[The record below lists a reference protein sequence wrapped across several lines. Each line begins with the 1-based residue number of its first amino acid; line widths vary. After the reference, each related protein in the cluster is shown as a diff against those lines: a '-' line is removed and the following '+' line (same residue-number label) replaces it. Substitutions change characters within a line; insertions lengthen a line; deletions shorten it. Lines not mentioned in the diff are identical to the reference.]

1 MSKIVLVTGASRGI
15 GLEAAK
21 HFSKEGYK
29 VIGTS
34 RGDFN
39 LGELIGDD
47 SAISFQLD
55 LMSKQSIK
63 NLFADLKSQDLLPS
77 VLVNNAGI
85 TKDQLFMRMKD
96 EDWDDVIETNL
107 NGLFRVT
114 KAFIKPMVKNK
125 FGRVINISSVAGL
138 MGNSGQVNYSSS
150 KSAMVGFSRSL
161 AKELGSRNITSNVV
175 APGFIETDMT
185 TFLNDDE
192 KAEVSK
198 NIPMKRFG
206 TVEDVARCIVFLASD
221 EANYI
226 TGQTISVDGG
236 LFTVSYTHLT
246 LPTIYSV

>member
-1 MSKIVLVTGASRGI
+1 MNKIVLVTGASRGI
-15 GLEAAK
+15 GLEVAK
-21 HFSKEGYK
+21 LFSKEGYK
-29 VIGTS
+29 VVGTS

-39 LGELIGDD
+39 LGDLIGDS
-47 SAISFQLD
+47 SAMSVQLD
-55 LMSKQSIK
+55 LMSKESI
-63 NLFADLKSQDLLPS
+63 NDLFEVLKSKDMLPS
-77 VLVNNAGI
+77 VLINNAGI
-85 TKDQLFMRMKD
+85 TKDQLFLRMKD
-96 EDWDDVIETNL
+96 KDWDEVIETNL

-114 KAFIKPMVKNK
+114 KALIKPMVKNK

-192 KAEVSK
+192 KIEVSK

-206 TVEDVARCIVFLASD
+206 TVEDVAKCILFLASD
-221 EANYI
+221 KANYI
-226 TGQTISVDGG
+226 TGQIISVDGG
-236 LFTVSYTHLT
+236 LFMY
-246 LPTIYSV
+246 

>member
-29 VIGTS
+29 VIGSS

-39 LGELIGDD
+39 LGKLIGDE
-47 SAISFQLD
+47 SAISVQLD
-55 LMSKQSIK
+55 LMSKESIQ
-63 NLFADLKSQDLLPS
+63 NLFADLKSEDLLPS

-85 TKDQLFMRMKD
+85 TKDQLFLRMKD

-192 KAEVSK
+192 KVEVSK

-206 TVEDVARCIVFLASD
+206 TVQDLSLIH
-221 EANYI
+221 I
-226 TGQTISVDGG
+226 
-236 LFTVSYTHLT
+236 
-246 LPTIYSV
+246 

>member
-21 HFSKEGYK
+21 HFSKEGYR

-47 SAISFQLD
+47 SAISTQLD
-55 LMSKQSIK
+55 LISKESIK
-63 NLFADLKSQDLLPS
+63 NLFADLKSKDLLPS

-85 TKDQLFMRMKD
+85 TKDQLFLRMKD

-192 KAEVSK
+192 KVEVSK

-206 TVEDVARCIVFLASD
+206 TVQDVAKCIVFLASD

-236 LFTVSYTHLT
+236 LFMY
-246 LPTIYSV
+246 

>member
-21 HFSKEGYK
+21 HFSREGYK
-29 VIGTS
+29 VIGSS

-39 LGELIGDD
+39 LGELIGDE
-47 SAISFQLD
+47 SAISVQLD
-55 LMSKQSIK
+55 LMSKESIQ
-63 NLFADLKSQDLLPS
+63 NLFADLKSENLLPS

-85 TKDQLFMRMKD
+85 TKDQLFLRMKD

-150 KSAMVGFSRSL
+150 KSSMVGFSRSL

-192 KAEVSK
+192 KVEVSK

-206 TVEDVARCIVFLASD
+206 TVQDVAKCIVFLASD

-236 LFTVSYTHLT
+236 LFMY
-246 LPTIYSV
+246 

>member
-29 VIGTS
+29 VIGSS

-39 LGELIGDD
+39 LGELIGDE
-47 SAISFQLD
+47 SAISVQLD
-55 LMSKQSIK
+55 LMSKESIK
-63 NLFADLKSQDLLPS
+63 NLFADLKSEDLLPS

-85 TKDQLFMRMKD
+85 TKDQLFLRMKD

-150 KSAMVGFSRSL
+150 KSAMIGFSRSL

-192 KAEVSK
+192 KVEVSK

-206 TVEDVARCIVFLASD
+206 TVQDVAKCIVFLASD

-236 LFTVSYTHLT
+236 LFMY
-246 LPTIYSV
+246 

>member
-1 MSKIVLVTGASRGI
+1 MNKIVLVTGASRGI
-15 GLEAAK
+15 GLEVAK
-21 HFSKEGYK
+21 LFSKEGYK

-39 LGELIGDD
+39 LGDLIGDS
-47 SAISFQLD
+47 SAMSVQLD
-55 LMSKQSIK
+55 LMPKESI
-63 NLFADLKSQDLLPS
+63 NDLFEVLKSKDILPS
-77 VLVNNAGI
+77 VLINNAGI
-85 TKDQLFMRMKD
+85 TKDQLFLRMKD
-96 EDWDDVIETNL
+96 NDWDEVIETNL

-192 KAEVSK
+192 KIEVSK

-206 TVEDVARCIVFLASD
+206 TVEDVAKCIVFLASD
-221 EANYI
+221 NANYI
-226 TGQTISVDGG
+226 TGQIISVDGG
-236 LFTVSYTHLT
+236 LFMY
-246 LPTIYSV
+246 

>member
-29 VIGTS
+29 VIGSS

-39 LGELIGDD
+39 LGELIGDE
-47 SAISFQLD
+47 SAISVQLD
-55 LMSKQSIK
+55 LMSKESIK
-63 NLFADLKSQDLLPS
+63 NLFADLKSEDLLPS

-85 TKDQLFMRMKD
+85 TKDQLFLRMKD

-150 KSAMVGFSRSL
+150 KSAVVGFSRSL

-192 KAEVSK
+192 KVEVSK

-206 TVEDVARCIVFLASD
+206 TVQDVAKCIVFLASD

-236 LFTVSYTHLT
+236 LFMY
-246 LPTIYSV
+246 

>member
-29 VIGTS
+29 VIGSS

-39 LGELIGDD
+39 LGELIGDE
-47 SAISFQLD
+47 SAISVKLD
-55 LMSKQSIK
+55 LMSKESIK
-63 NLFADLKSQDLLPS
+63 NLFADLKSEDLLPS

-85 TKDQLFMRMKD
+85 TKDQLFLRMKD

-185 TFLNDDE
+185 TFLNEDE
-192 KAEVSK
+192 KVEVSK

-206 TVEDVARCIVFLASD
+206 TVQDVAKCIVFLASD

-236 LFTVSYTHLT
+236 LFMY
-246 LPTIYSV
+246 

>member
-1 MSKIVLVTGASRGI
+1 MCIRDR
-15 GLEAAK
+15 
-21 HFSKEGYK
+21 GYK

-47 SAISFQLD
+47 SAISVELD
-55 LMSKQSIK
+55 LMSKESIK
-63 NLFADLKSQDLLPS
+63 NLFVDLKSKDLLPA

-85 TKDQLFMRMKD
+85 TKDQLFLRMKD

-125 FGRVINISSVAGL
+125 FGRIINISSVAGL

-161 AKELGSRNITSNVV
+161 AKELGSRNITSNVI

-192 KAEVSK
+192 KVEVSK

-206 TVEDVARCIVFLASD
+206 TVEDVAKCILFLASD

-236 LFTVSYTHLT
+236 LFMY
-246 LPTIYSV
+246 

>member
-47 SAISFQLD
+47 RAISAKLD
-55 LMSKQSIK
+55 LMSKESIK
-63 NLFADLKSQDLLPS
+63 NLFVDLKSKDLLPA

-85 TKDQLFMRMKD
+85 TKDQLFLRMKD

-161 AKELGSRNITSNVV
+161 AKELGSRNITSNVI

-192 KAEVSK
+192 KVEVSK

-206 TVEDVARCIVFLASD
+206 TVEDVAKCILFLASD

-236 LFTVSYTHLT
+236 LYM
-246 LPTIYSV
+246 Y

>member
-29 VIGTS
+29 VIGSS

-39 LGELIGDD
+39 LGELIGDE
-47 SAISFQLD
+47 SAISVQLD
-55 LMSKQSIK
+55 LMSKESIK
-63 NLFADLKSQDLLPS
+63 NLFADLKSEDLLPS

-85 TKDQLFMRMKD
+85 TKDQLFLRMKD

-150 KSAMVGFSRSL
+150 KSAMTGFSRSL

-192 KAEVSK
+192 KVEVSK

-206 TVEDVARCIVFLASD
+206 TVQDVAKCIVFLASD

-236 LFTVSYTHLT
+236 LFMY
-246 LPTIYSV
+246 

>member
-29 VIGTS
+29 VIGSS

-39 LGELIGDD
+39 LGELIGDE
-47 SAISFQLD
+47 SAISVQLD
-55 LMSKQSIK
+55 LMSKESIK
-63 NLFADLKSQDLLPS
+63 NLFADLKSKDLLPS

-85 TKDQLFMRMKD
+85 TKDQLFLRMKD

-114 KAFIKPMVKNK
+114 KAFIKPMVRNK

-161 AKELGSRNITSNVV
+161 AKELGSRNITSNVI

-192 KAEVSK
+192 KVEVSK

-206 TVEDVARCIVFLASD
+206 TVQDVAKCIVFLASD

-236 LFTVSYTHLT
+236 LFMY
-246 LPTIYSV
+246 